1 MNFDVSGLY
10 FYGLE
15 QSLKNNSFGLRDFF
29 FNYCIPKS
37 YIDWNT
43 IMFSILI
50 KKMAQMIFDFIFIFI
65 KKNKKYLLFK
75 NESDIWKLNGLNIFF
90 YFSIN
95 FFHWILIYFF
105 FNNSIIHFEC
115 ILDYI
120 SPIILKFMT
129 DILIRWLKFYEF

>member
-29 FNYCIPKS
+29 SNYCIPKS

-75 NESDIWKLNGLNIFF
+75 NESDIWKLNAGMRSGHGHFILPVKFVVPGHCPGKFRAFGLARAFQL
-90 YFSIN
+90 FSLFCPKFMPVI
-95 FFHWILIYFF
+95 
-105 FNNSIIHFEC
+105 
-115 ILDYI
+115 YI
-120 SPIILKFMT
+120 SGKA
-129 DILIRWLKFYEF
+129 RC